1 MNETRAIK
9 QLKKLPLLKGITD
22 DLWEKLTPLISFKE
36 IPEGGR
42 LFSEGD
48 QSENLYML
56 LSGELGLYMPLTASG
71 ETFYLQSR
79 KKGDTAG
86 DFAVLNGGE
95 HLVNAIAVKKTR
107 LAQFH
112 RSAFELLADIDS
124 QILAYIYDTA
134 TALSRRVTLAG
145 SYLRLFG
152 DISNTLMDSLLE
164 QTEIRHYRSG
174 QVLFEEGD
182 SADGLYITVSGK
194 LIVETTNQEG
204 QRRKMAEVHAPETV
218 GELALL
224 ANSTRSATVT
234 ATRESTMAMLSRKAF
249 DEIVAPRAQLLI
261 QLSRL
266 VVQRHVANVREEEN
280 NSADRNFVVIP
291 LDARM
296 PLRRFVRQLKNSM
309 LELDSSISIDSRTF
323 DTLYGSTGASQTA
336 FDDVFNPAVAEWLD
350 DKENRFESLM
360 YVADKEW
367 TPWTRRCVN
376 RADRIL
382 LVANAS
388 PDNDTSIRTIE
399 RKLQAMF
406 GDSRIRPKLDL
417 VLLHNSDTKYPT
429 GTAKWLD
436 IRKLDAFYHVRLDDK
451 LHFGRL
457 ARRMRNCA
465 RGIVFSGGG
474 ARGYVHLGVHKLVEE
489 QNVELDYIGGSSMGG
504 LLGAAMA
511 MGHSYDSI
519 KELSS
524 TFASKRALYD
534 YTLPLA
540 SLMKSA
546 KLTNF
551 CKHVYKSARIEDLW
565 TPYFCVSS
573 NLADGREVIHDR
585 GPLWKVVRST
595 ISLPGIF
602 SPVPLS
608 NGDLLIDGAVLN
620 SFPVDVMLDRLGGK
634 GNVIGVNVS
643 RIPEQFNYYDF
654 GTNLSGWEV
663 LLSRLNP
670 FTETIRIPRMVETLL
685 RATDIKNIERLNA
698 ARNAV
703 QILVEPNVRSIS
715 LMDFKSYKKISELG
729 YEEAKAVFIRNGIC
743 SSEGCIAAEN
753 GVTADISTVISEPT
767 TIHGAKDSL
776 DNAASDTEHDS
787 ITVRD
792 SAPLQGR

>member
-1 MNETRAIK
+1 MLKETRALK
-9 QLKKLPLLKGITD
+9 QLKKLPLLQSITD
-22 DLWEKLTPLISFKE
+22 ELWEKLTPLISFQE
-36 IPEGGR
+36 VAEGCSLFTAGR
-42 LFSEGD
+42 
-48 QSENLYML
+48 QSENLYVVL
-56 LSGELGLYMPLTASG
+56 DGELGLYMPFTVSG

-95 HLVNAIAVKKTR
+95 HLVSAIAVKKTR
-107 LAQFH
+107 VAHFP
-112 RSAFELLADIDS
+112 RSAFDQLADIDS
-124 QILAYIYDTA
+124 GILAHVYDA
-134 TALSRRVTLAG
+134 AAILSRRVTLAG
-145 SYLRLFG
+145 AYLRLFG
-152 DISNTLMDSLLE
+152 DISNALMDSLLE

-182 SADGLYITVSGK
+182 SPDGLYIAISGK
-194 LIVETTNQEG
+194 LIVESNTPEG
-204 QRRKMAEVHAPETV
+204 QRRKMGEVHASETV

-224 ANSTRSATVT
+224 ANSNRNATVT
-234 ATRESTMAMLSRKAF
+234 AARESTMALLSRAAF
-249 DEIVAPRAQLLI
+249 DEIVVPRAQLLL
-261 QLSRL
+261 QLSRM
-266 VVQRHVANVREEEN
+266 VVNRQTANSREDVD
-280 NSADRNFVVIP
+280 STSDRNFVVIP
-291 LDARM
+291 LDKQL
-296 PLRRFVRQLKNSM
+296 PLRRFVHQLKSSM
-309 LELDSSISIDSRTF
+309 RELDSSLSIDSRSF
-323 DTLYGSTGASQTA
+323 DTLYGRSGASQTG

-367 TPWTRRCVN
+367 TTWTRRCVN

-388 PDNDTSIRTIE
+388 PDNDTSIREME
-399 RKLQAMF
+399 RQLHEMF
-406 GDSRIRPKLDL
+406 SQSRIRPRIDL
-417 VLLHNSDTKYPT
+417 VLLHASDTKHPI
-429 GTAKWLD
+429 GTAKWLE
-436 IRKLDAFYHVRLDDK
+436 IRKLDAFYHVRMNDK

-474 ARGYVHLGVHKLVEE
+474 ARGYVHLGVHKLIEE
-489 QNVELDYIGGSSMGG
+489 QNVEIDYIGGSSMGG

-511 MGHSYDSI
+511 MGHSYESI
-519 KELSS
+519 KNLSS

-540 SLMKSA
+540 SLMTSA

-551 CKHVYKSARIEDLW
+551 CKQVYKTVRIEDLW

-573 NLADGREVIHDR
+573 NLADGREVIHDK

-602 SPVPLS
+602 SPVPMS

-634 GNVIGVNVS
+634 GNIIGVNVS

-654 GTNLSGWEV
+654 GTSLSGWQV

-670 FTETIRIPRMVETLL
+670 FAETIRIPRMVETLL
-685 RATDIKNIERLNA
+685 RATDIKSIERLNV
-698 ARNAV
+698 ARNSL

-715 LMDFKSYKKISELG
+715 LMDFKSYKIISELG
-729 YEEAKAVFIRNGIC
+729 YEEAKEVFIRNGIC
-743 SSEGCIAAEN
+743 STEGCAVAEN
-753 GVTADISTVISEPT
+753 AQRRGIGSDFEPDPNVDASAT
-767 TIHGAKDSL
+767 TPIPGH
-776 DNAASDTEHDS
+776 
-787 ITVRD
+787 
-792 SAPLQGR
+792 